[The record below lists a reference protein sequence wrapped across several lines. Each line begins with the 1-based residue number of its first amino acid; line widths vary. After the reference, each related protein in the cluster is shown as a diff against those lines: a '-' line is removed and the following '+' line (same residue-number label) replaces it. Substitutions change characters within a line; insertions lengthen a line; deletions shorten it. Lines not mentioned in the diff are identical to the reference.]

1 MLLAQSPTPVP
12 DRFMSIMQLSF
23 RPGAGAS
30 ERSESRPD
38 PPEHAV
44 EAASSATVA
53 DAPPARAAPAV
64 QPAQQSAAQPVADS
78 TAQAPQQPEAA
89 DMYTR
94 HAELSGTDAQEP
106 LLAPNEER
114 FCMYPI
120 RWAQR
125 AVFAHHQSF
134 ARRQKE
140 SYAAQFALRDV
151 T

>member
-23 RPGAGAS
+23 RPGLGAS
-30 ERSESRPD
+30 ELSESRPD

-64 QPAQQSAAQPVADS
+64 EPAQQSTAQPVTDS
-78 TAQAPQQPEAA
+78 IAQAPQQPGAA
-89 DMYTR
+89 DMYAR

-125 AVFAHHQSF
+125 ALSVHHQSF
-134 ARRQKE
+134 ARQKE